1 MKKLLILITL
11 ICSFAFAKS
20 AQVVDIVS
28 ENIIKVKESSGVVK
42 NIHLSGIELFAT
54 VNNSNKNVSY
64 KIRDILKEKTI
75 SYMKT
80 KIKIGS
86 NINYFVVAKD
96 SYGVEKVWID
106 NYELNYLMVKE
117 GYAIVN
123 MKDKFLPT
131 VFKNRMSIAMN
142 YAKEKKLG
150 LWKDSSVS
158 MLALVNKD
166 IHMCG
171 WKNSKINLGL
181 TKNEVLEELKAHLPT
196 SYQKEE
202 LFILASS
209 K

>member
-106 NYELNYLMVKE
+106 NYELNYFMVKE
-117 GYAIVN
+117 GYA
-123 MKDKFLPT
+123 
-131 VFKNRMSIAMN
+131 
-142 YAKEKKLG
+142 
-150 LWKDSSVS
+150 
-158 MLALVNKD
+158 
-166 IHMCG
+166 
-171 WKNSKINLGL
+171 
-181 TKNEVLEELKAHLPT
+181 
-196 SYQKEE
+196 
-202 LFILASS
+202 
-209 K
+209 